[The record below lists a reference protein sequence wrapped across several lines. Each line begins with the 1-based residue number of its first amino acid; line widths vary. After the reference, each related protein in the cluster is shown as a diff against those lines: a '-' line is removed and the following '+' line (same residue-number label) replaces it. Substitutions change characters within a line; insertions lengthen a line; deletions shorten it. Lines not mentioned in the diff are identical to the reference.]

1 MNKMTVRDADLK
13 DKRVL
18 VRVDF
23 NVPIEGGKIT
33 DDTRIRGA
41 VPTIKYILEQKPK
54 SVVLMSHLGR
64 PKGKRD
70 PEFSLATV
78 APALSKLLGVDVQ
91 FIDDALGDATKQA
104 VDALPEGSVALLENT
119 RFYNG
124 DEKNDTDMSKQLAQY
139 GDIFVN
145 DAFGAAHRAHASTV
159 GVADHLTA
167 VAGLLLEKEID
178 YLATALENPDR
189 PFVAVLGGAKVSD
202 KIEVIQALLDKADTV
217 LIGGGMANTF
227 FKAQGIEISKS
238 LVENDA
244 LDTARKLLET
254 SGERLLLP
262 VDVVI
267 GDKLEEDAKI
277 RTVTLSKESGVSDG
291 YAIYDIGPE
300 TVKRYGEK
308 ILAAK
313 TIVWNGPMGVFEI
326 APFAK
331 GTQAVAQFMA
341 QATEKGAI
349 TIIGGGDSV
358 AAVQD
363 AGLADKITHISTG
376 GGASLEMLEGKTLP
390 GVAALKDK

>member
-1 MNKMTVRDADLK
+1 MNKMTVRDANLEG
-13 DKRVL
+13 KRVL

-23 NVPIEGGKIT
+23 NVPIEGGSIT

-41 VPTIKYILEQKPK
+41 VPTIKYILDQKPK
-54 SVVLMSHLGR
+54 TVVLMSHLGR

-70 PEFSLATV
+70 PEFSLAPV
-78 APALSKLLGVDVQ
+78 APALSKLLGVDVK

-104 VDALPEGSVALLENT
+104 VDSLPEGSVALLENT

-124 DEKNDTDMSKQLAQY
+124 DEKNDADMSAQLATY

-159 GVADHLTA
+159 GVADHLPA
-167 VAGLLLEKEID
+167 IAGMLLEKEID
-178 YLATALENPDR
+178 YLATALENPER

-227 FKAQGIEISKS
+227 FKAQGIEIAKS

-244 LDTARKLLET
+244 LDTARTLLET
-254 SGERLLLP
+254 AGGRLLLP
-262 VDVVI
+262 VDVVL
-267 GDKLEEDAKI
+267 GDKLETDAKTQ
-277 RTVTLSKESGVSDG
+277 TVKLSEDSGVPDG

-300 TVKRYGEK
+300 TVKQYGEK

-313 TIVWNGPMGVFEI
+313 TIVWNGPMGVFEVD
-326 APFAK
+326 PFAK
-331 GTQAVAQFMA
+331 GTQSIAQFMA

-358 AAVQD
+358 AAVQE

>member
-13 DKRVL
+13 GKRVL

-159 GVADHLTA
+159 GVADHLPA

-178 YLATALENPDR
+178 YLVTALENPDR

-277 RTVTLSKESGVSDG
+277 RTVTLSKESGISDG